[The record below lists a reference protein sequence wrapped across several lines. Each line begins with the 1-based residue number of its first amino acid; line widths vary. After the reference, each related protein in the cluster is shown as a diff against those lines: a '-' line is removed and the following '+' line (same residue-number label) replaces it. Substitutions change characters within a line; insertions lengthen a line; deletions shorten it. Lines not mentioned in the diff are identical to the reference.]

1 MVELGITHLTTDWH
15 LRRYIE
21 FKSIGLI
28 TNHTGVNENL
38 LPNYQVIAEL
48 LSCRLAAI
56 FTPEHGL
63 GGAAQDGVA
72 QNETYILDIR
82 RGISDEK
89 RPDGIDTV
97 SVPVYSLYGD
107 NLRPT
112 PEQLEGIDVLIYDIQ
127 DVGARCYTYLSTL
140 LYAMDA
146 AYEAE
151 GITFLVCDRPNP
163 LGCLTVEGQVLK
175 EEFRSFV
182 GVHSI
187 PMRYGLT
194 IGELTSVLKIARAY
208 GVNFTVRS
216 IPMRG
221 YTREMKY
228 EDTGLPWVPPSPNI
242 PTLDTVAVY
251 PGLCLFEGT
260 NVSEGRGTTKPFE
273 YIGAPWCNG
282 EQWARELNALAI
294 PGVLFRPVV
303 FTPAPATKSTKY
315 ANQLCKGVA
324 IHVTDKH
331 GFRPI
336 ETAIFM
342 LANLIRAYPDTFA
355 FQQEHF
361 DCLAG
366 NSSLRLALSAQE
378 PIEKIQREW
387 RAGVQAWHD
396 DRRMYQLYESPHQDR
411 FQEMSVHI

>member
-15 LRRYIE
+15 LRGYIE
-21 FKSIGLI
+21 RKSLGLI

-38 LPNYQVIAEL
+38 LPNYQVLADL
-48 LSCRLAAI
+48 VSCRVSAI
-56 FTPEHGL
+56 FTPEHGF

-72 QNETYILDIR
+72 QNETYTLDIR
-82 RGISDEK
+82 RCVSEK
-89 RPDGIDTV
+89 LPNGIDTV
-97 SVPVYSLYGD
+97 SVPVYSLYGE

-112 PEQLEGIDVLIYDIQ
+112 AEQLEGIDVLIYDIQ
-127 DVGARCYTYLSTL
+127 DVGARCYTYISTL

-146 AYEAE
+146 ASETE
-151 GITFLVCDRPNP
+151 IKFLICDRPNP
-163 LGCLTVEGQVLK
+163 LGCLTVEGQVLN

-182 GVHSI
+182 GVHPI

-194 IGELTSVLKIARAY
+194 IGELAAVLWASRGYSAT
-208 GVNFTVRS
+208 FTVRI

-221 YTREMKY
+221 YTREMTYK
-228 EDTGLPWVPPSPNI
+228 DTGLPWVPPSPNI

-273 YIGAPWCNG
+273 YIGAPWCDG

-294 PGVLFRPVV
+294 PGVRFRPVV
-303 FTPAPATKSTKY
+303 FTPAPVTKSTKY
-315 ANQLCKGVA
+315 ANELCKGIA
-324 IHVTDKH
+324 IHVTNNLL
-331 GFRPI
+331 FRPI

-342 LANLIRAYPDTFA
+342 LATLIRAYPDTFA
-355 FQQEHF
+355 FHPEHF
-361 DCLAG
+361 DRLAG
-366 NSSLRLALSAQE
+366 NSSLRLALSARE

-387 RAGVQAWHD
+387 RVGVQAWHD
-396 DRRMYQLYESPHQDR
+396 DRKIYQRYS
-411 FQEMSVHI
+411 

>member
-1 MVELGITHLTTDWH
+1 MVELGITHLTTDWE
-15 LRRYIE
+15 LLRYIE
-21 FKSIGLI
+21 HKSIGLI

-38 LPNYQVIAEL
+38 LPNYQVIADIL
-48 LSCRLAAI
+48 PCRLSAI

-72 QNETYILDIR
+72 QNETYTLDIR
-82 RGISDEK
+82 RCVSEK
-89 RPDGIDTV
+89 PPHGIDTI
-97 SVPVYSLYGD
+97 SVPVYSLYGE

-112 PEQLEGIDVLIYDIQ
+112 PEQLDGIDVLIYDIQ
-127 DVGARCYTYLSTL
+127 DVGTRCYTYISTL

-146 AYEAE
+146 ASEAE
-151 GITFLVCDRPNP
+151 ITFFVCDRPNP
-163 LGCLTVEGQVLK
+163 LGCLTVEGQVLN

-182 GVHSI
+182 GVHPI

-194 IGELTSVLKIARAY
+194 IGELAAVLWNSRGYPAT
-208 GVNFTVRS
+208 FMVRT

-221 YTREMKY
+221 YTREMTY

-273 YIGAPWCNG
+273 YIGAPWCDG

-294 PGVLFRPVV
+294 PGVRFRPIV
-303 FTPAPATKSTKY
+303 FTPASVTKSTKY
-315 ANQLCKGVA
+315 ANELCKGVA
-324 IHVTDKH
+324 LHVTNKLL
-331 GFRPI
+331 FRPI

-355 FQQEHF
+355 FYPEHF
-361 DCLAG
+361 DRLAG
-366 NSSLRLALSAQE
+366 DSSLRLALSAQE

-387 RAGVQAWHD
+387 RVGVQAWHD
-396 DRRMYQLYESPHQDR
+396 ERKIYQRYS
-411 FQEMSVHI
+411 

>member
-1 MVELGITHLTTDWH
+1 MVELGITHLTTDWQ
-15 LRRYIE
+15 LLRYIE
-21 FKSIGLI
+21 HKSIGLI

-38 LPNYQVIAEL
+38 LPTYQVIADIL
-48 LSCRLAAI
+48 PCRLSAI

-72 QNETYILDIR
+72 QNETYTLDIR
-82 RGISDEK
+82 RCVSEK
-89 RPDGIDTV
+89 PPHGVDTI
-97 SVPVYSLYGD
+97 SVPVYSLYGE

-127 DVGARCYTYLSTL
+127 DVGTRCYTYISTL

-151 GITFLVCDRPNP
+151 ITFLVCDRPNP
-163 LGCLTVEGQVLK
+163 LGCLTVEGQVLN

-182 GVHSI
+182 GVHPI

-194 IGELTSVLKIARAY
+194 IGELTSVFNIARNY
-208 GVNFTVRS
+208 PVTFTVRT
-216 IPMRG
+216 IAMRG
-221 YTREMKY
+221 YTREMTY

-273 YIGAPWCNG
+273 YIGAPWCDG

-294 PGVLFRPVV
+294 PGVRFRPIV
-303 FTPAPATKSTKY
+303 FTPAPVTKSTKY
-315 ANQLCKGVA
+315 ANELCKGVA
-324 IHVTDKH
+324 IHVTNKLL
-331 GFRPI
+331 FRPI

-355 FQQEHF
+355 FHQEHF
-361 DCLAG
+361 DRLAG
-366 NSSLRLALSAQE
+366 DSSLRLALSAQE

-387 RAGVQAWHD
+387 RVGVQAWHD
-396 DRRMYQLYESPHQDR
+396 DRKIYQRYS
-411 FQEMSVHI
+411 

>member
-21 FKSIGLI
+21 FKSLGLI

-38 LPNYQVIAEL
+38 LPTYQVIADL
-48 LSCRLAAI
+48 LSCRLSAI

-72 QNETYILDIR
+72 QNETYTLDIR
-82 RGISDEK
+82 RCISEE
-89 RPDGIDTV
+89 RPEGIDTI

-127 DVGARCYTYLSTL
+127 DVGARCYTYISTL

-163 LGCLTVEGQVLK
+163 LGCLTVEGQVLNK
-175 EEFRSFV
+175 DFRSFV

-194 IGELTSVLKIARAY
+194 IGELTSVLKVARAY
-208 GVNFTVRS
+208 RATFTVRS

-221 YTREMKY
+221 YTRGMRY

-273 YIGAPWCNG
+273 YIGAPWCDG
-282 EQWARELNALAI
+282 DAWAQELNSLAL
-294 PGVLFRPVV
+294 PGVLFRAVH
-303 FTPAPATKSTKY
+303 FTPAPVTNGTKY
-315 ANQLCKGVA
+315 ANERCRGVA
-324 IHVTDKH
+324 LHITDASL
-331 GFRPI
+331 FRPI
-336 ETAIFM
+336 GTAIFM
-342 LANLIRAYPDTFA
+342 LASLIAMEPNAFA
-355 FQQEHF
+355 FRPEHF
-361 DCLAG
+361 DRLAG
-366 NSSLRLALSAQE
+366 SDSLRKALTAGVPIKRIQAVWQE
-378 PIEKIQREW
+378 
-387 RAGVQAWHD
+387 GVQAWHD
-396 DRRMYQLYESPHQDR
+396 DRRMYQLYQSLHP
-411 FQEMSVHI
+411 